1 MKLNKSRPLL
11 LVLLGIL
18 ICGLNYGTVIA
29 NPNNTSPSIRE
40 NFTEVG
46 YKSAIEVMEGY
57 FNDINESR
65 WTNVD
70 KWFVKEEANV
80 IKSFLD
86 DKENQEKKLGLL
98 NIRKA
103 RLVNWKELPY
113 DYARNYVPSRNI
125 EQYRDK
131 KVFYVAV
138 DYKVYHENEYNING
152 VNYFFVVLVLED
164 NKWRIASIPLV
175 PVKSIIFDGYG
186 FGTEDEKTFDVRRL
200 KFHIK

>member
-1 MKLNKSRPLL
+1 MNKSSFLL
-11 LVLLGIL
+11 LVSLGIL
-18 ICGLNYGTVIA
+18 ICELNYGTVIA
-29 NPNNTSPSIRE
+29 NPKDTSPYIRE
-40 NFTEVG
+40 SVTEVG
-46 YKSAIEVMEGY
+46 YKSAIEVMKGY
-57 FNDINESR
+57 FKDINEGH
-65 WTNVD
+65 WAKVD
-70 KWFVKEEANV
+70 KWFVKEESYI
-80 IKSFLD
+80 IKGFLD

-103 RLVNWKELPY
+103 RLVDWKELPY

-125 EQYRDK
+125 DQYRDK

-164 NKWRIASIPLV
+164 NKWKIASIPLV

-186 FGTEDEKTFDVRRL
+186 FGTEDEKAFDVRRL
-200 KFHIK
+200 KFHIN